1 MSSTSGS
8 ETSWWV
14 VIPHILN
21 IHCWFLSEVSSCCIT
36 YTFEGDQQ
44 QHSWAALDRVLRGN
58 LFKDLQVLGA
68 SAWCGV
74 FPATVWWDL
83 CHSLGNWGRSSWLD
97 RKNMFSFFLK
107 KKSLNQR
114 NHLYLSRFHRWIHRR
129 DQRNLV
135 QLQPLRVRN
144 GCTRHNCA
152 SKLRT
157 YEIRYQAARASVHIL
172 YKVTCFS
179 SARLWVIGP

>member
-14 VIPHILN
+14 VILHILN
-21 IHCWFLSEVSSCCIT
+21 ILCWFFSEVSSCCVA
-36 YTFEGDQQ
+36 YTFEGDQR

-58 LFKDLQVLGA
+58 LFTDLQVLGA
-68 SAWCGV
+68 PAWCGV

-83 CHSLGNWGRSSWLD
+83 CDSLGIWGHSSWFD
-97 RKNMFSFFLK
+97 REAMFSLHYFFK

-114 NHLYLSRFHRWIHRR
+114 NHLYLSRLHRWIHRR

-152 SKLRT
+152 SKIRPCK
-157 YEIRYQAARASVHIL
+157 IRYQAARECTFDI
-172 YKVTCFS
+172 K
-179 SARLWVIGP
+179 